1 MTQPRG
7 DVSRLLRHPAVVPVA
22 LVVFT
27 VGGGLLRLS
36 VAHQDLFADELAT
49 YWVVTTRSLGGV
61 VRTVTTT
68 AEITPPFSFMLS
80 WFTAKVGHS
89 PVMIRLPA
97 LVAGIAS
104 IPLVYAVGVRTV
116 GRGAALVATA
126 LTTLSPFMIYYSAE
140 ARGYG
145 VLMALLLLSTWCLL
159 QGVDSDRRGWWVGY
173 GFFVLLA
180 VYTHYTALFVL
191 AAQFGWVFWV
201 HRGKRWP
208 LVVSTGVAV
217 VAYLPWLPSL
227 RGDLDSGTTEIL
239 SNLLT
244 MTPEWVRLTLSHW
257 SIGFPY
263 PGARSGVGVVPG
275 VPALCLLAAGI
286 AVGAGGMFTMRS
298 RLGPW
303 FAAREKRI
311 VLVVL
316 LALATPVGTL
326 AQSAV
331 GTNVFSARPL
341 AASWPYLALTVAALI
356 TVGRPAVRYTSSL
369 LVVGAF
375 ALGAW
380 NMQGTNLQRPH
391 FSRLATFT
399 EAYPDAVVV
408 DGFAFTPGPLSN
420 LDVEGVAAIRLNV
433 PEQRVKPFG
442 LMMKRPYPA
451 EVVARAVAET
461 DGRPIILISGD
472 PPLPVATRFQ
482 ELLLGTGYVLTH
494 TERTRGLLDLQAFV
508 YERSPAT
515 G

>member
-1 MTQPRG
+1 MTQFRG
-7 DVSRLLRHPAVVPVA
+7 EVSRLLRHPAVVPVA
-22 LVVFT
+22 LVVFM

-36 VAHQDLFADELAT
+36 VAQQDLFADELAT
-49 YWVVTTRSLGGV
+49 YWVVTTRSLSGL
-61 VRTVTTT
+61 VRTITTT

-80 WFTAKVGHS
+80 WFTAKLGHS

-145 VLMALLLLSTWCLL
+145 VLMALLLLSTLCLL
-159 QGVDSDRRGWWVGY
+159 QGVDSDGRRWWVGY

-180 VYTHYTALFVL
+180 AYTHYTALFVL

-201 HRGKRWP
+201 YRGKRWP
-208 LVVSTGVAV
+208 LVVSTAVAV

-227 RGDLDSGTTEIL
+227 SGDLDSDTTRIL
-239 SNLLT
+239 SGLSPF
-244 MTPEWVRLTLSHW
+244 TPEWVRLTLSHW

-263 PGARSGVGVVPG
+263 ALFRSGIDVVPG

-286 AVGAGGMFTMRS
+286 AVGAWGMFTMRS

-303 FAAREKRI
+303 FAARYKTRI

-316 LALATPVGTL
+316 LALATPVGAAL
-326 AQSAV
+326 QSAV
-331 GTNVFSARPL
+331 GTNVFLPRGL
-341 AASWPYLALTVAALI
+341 AGSWPYLALMVAALI
-356 TVGRPAVRYTSSL
+356 TVGQPAVRYTSSL

-380 NMQGTNLQRPH
+380 NLQDINLQRPH
-391 FSRLATFT
+391 FSQLANFAKT
-399 EAYPDAVVV
+399 YPGAVVV
-408 DGFAFTPGPLSN
+408 DGYAVTPGPLSN
-420 LDVEGVAAIRLNV
+420 LDVEGVVAIRLNV
-433 PEQRVKPFG
+433 PEERVKPFG
-442 LMMKRPYPA
+442 LFMERPDPA
-451 EVVARAVAET
+451 EVAARAVAEA

-472 PPLPVATRFQ
+472 PSLPVASQFQ
-482 ELLLGTGYVLTH
+482 KFLPPEYVLTK
-494 TERTRGLLDLQAFV
+494 TKPAGGLLDLQAFV
-508 YERSPAT
+508 YERAPT
-515 G
+515 NG